1 MIKRELN
8 FKGNSPLLYLISTPI
23 GNLEEFSQRALNVL
37 NEIDYVA
44 AEDTRNS
51 GSLLAKF
58 GIKKPFIMCHEH
70 NEEEASTK
78 IIALLKEGK
87 KIAYMSDA
95 GYPAI
100 SDPGERLVARCI
112 QEDIK
117 VSCVNGSNAA
127 LCALVCSGLPT
138 KHFYFYG
145 FLPSKGSERRK
156 ELALL
161 KDREDTMIFYEA
173 PHRIDDTLKDMKE
186 AFGGSRKASIGRELT
201 KAFEEFIRG
210 DFDELCE
217 LDPET
222 LKGEMVIVVDK
233 AEKHVKSLTDDD
245 VKAMLIEYCK
255 SMKSKEAI
263 ATVVKETGIAKNK
276 VYDLYIS
283 LKD

>member
-1 MIKRELN
+1 MDRELN
-8 FKGNSPLLYLISTPI
+8 FRGNSPLLYLISTPI
-23 GNLEEFSQRALNVL
+23 GNLDEFSSRAIDILKDV
-37 NEIDYVA
+37 DYVA

-58 GIKKPFIMCHEH
+58 NIKKPFIMCHEH

-78 IIALLKEGK
+78 IISLLKEGK

-112 QEDIK
+112 EEGVK

-138 KHFYFYG
+138 NHFYFYG
-145 FLPSKGSERRK
+145 FLPSKPSERDK
-156 ELALL
+156 ELAKL
-161 KDREDTMIFYEA
+161 KSREDTMIFYEA
-173 PHRIDDTLKDMKE
+173 PHRINATLNAMKQ
-186 AFGGSRKASIGRELT
+186 AFGGSRRACIGRELT

-210 DFDELCE
+210 DFDTLCE
-217 LDPET
+217 IDPET

-233 AEKHVKSLTDDD
+233 APENNEVITDDQIID
-245 VKAMLIEYCK
+245 LLKEYTK
-255 SMKSKEAI
+255 DMRSKDAIAKISKEKG
-263 ATVVKETGIAKNK
+263 VAKNK
-276 VYDLYIS
+276 VYDLYLSI
-283 LKD
+283 K

>member
-23 GNLEEFSQRALNVL
+23 GNLEEFSPRAINVL
-37 NEIDYVA
+37 DEIDYVA

-78 IIALLKEGK
+78 IIELLKDGK
-87 KIAYMSDA
+87 KVAYMSDA

-112 QEDIK
+112 AEDIK

-161 KDREDTMIFYEA
+161 KNREDTMVFYEA

-186 AFGGSRKASIGRELT
+186 AFGGSRRASIGRELT

-233 AEKHVKSLTDDD
+233 AQETAKEVTDEDI
-245 VKAMLIEYCK
+245 KGLLNEYCK
-255 SMKSKEAI
+255 TMRSKDAI
-263 ATVVKETGIAKNK
+263 AKIVKETGVAKNK

-283 LKD
+283 SK

>member
-1 MIKRELN
+1 MINRELN
-8 FKGNSPLLYLISTPI
+8 FRGNSPLLYLISTPI
-23 GNLEEFSQRALNVL
+23 GNLDEFSPRAISVL
-37 NEIDYVA
+37 QGIDYVA

-51 GSLLAKF
+51 GSLLTKF

-78 IIALLKEGK
+78 IISLLKEGK
-87 KIAYMSDA
+87 TVAYMSDA

-112 QEDIK
+112 SEGIK

-145 FLPSKGSERRK
+145 FLPSKPSERRK
-156 ELALL
+156 ELETL
-161 KDREDTMIFYEA
+161 KNREDTMIFYEA
-173 PHRIDDTLKDMKE
+173 PHRIDDTLKDMKN
-186 AFGGSRKASIGRELT
+186 AFGGTRRASIGRELT

-217 LDPET
+217 IDPET

-233 AEKHVKSLTDDD
+233 AEGAKKEYTDEDI
-245 VKAMLIEYCK
+245 VELLKENLK
-255 SMKSKEAI
+255 TMKSKDAI
-263 ATVVKETGIAKNK
+263 AAVVKTTGTPKNA
-276 VYDLYIS
+276 VYDIYLSI
-283 LKD
+283 K

>member
-1 MIKRELN
+1 MDRELN

-23 GNLEEFSQRALNVL
+23 GNLDEFSPRAIEVL
-37 NEIDYVA
+37 NGIDFVA

-51 GSLLAKF
+51 GSLLSKF
-58 GIKKPFIMCHEH
+58 NIKKPFIMCHEH

-78 IIALLKEGK
+78 IISLLKEGK

-112 QEDIK
+112 EEGIK

-138 KHFYFYG
+138 NHFYFYG
-145 FLPSKGSERRK
+145 FLPSKPSEREK
-156 ELALL
+156 ELSKL
-161 KDREDTMIFYEA
+161 KVREDTMIFYEA
-173 PHRIDDTLKDMKE
+173 PHRIDATLKSMKE
-186 AFGGSRKASIGRELT
+186 AFGGSRRACIGRELT

-210 DFDELCE
+210 DFNALCE

-222 LKGEMVIVVDK
+222 LKGEMVIIVDK
-233 AEKHVKSLTDDD
+233 APQSNKELSDDEI
-245 VKAMLIEYCK
+245 VELLKEYTK
-255 SMKSKEAI
+255 DMRSKDAI
-263 ATVVKETGIAKNK
+263 SKIVKEKGVAKNR
-276 VYDLYIS
+276 VYDLYLSI
-283 LKD
+283 K